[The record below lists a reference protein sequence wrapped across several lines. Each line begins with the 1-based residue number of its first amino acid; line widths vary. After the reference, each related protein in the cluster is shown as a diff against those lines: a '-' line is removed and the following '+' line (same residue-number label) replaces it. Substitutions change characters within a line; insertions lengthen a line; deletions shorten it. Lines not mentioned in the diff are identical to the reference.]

1 MLKRKIVAILIA
13 TSVLVSNMTI
23 VQANQQEEVVEMK
36 HFLINNIDGV
46 YRKPDMPSKIIEKDE
61 DMNFQLKQVELT
73 LNNNTLSIQTNIDN
87 NELDFE
93 MVLYPS
99 QMQINANNK
108 LLAISNNNSN
118 TEFEILK
125 FTIEKNADESNLLET
140 NIELKGK
147 TVVSF
152 AIYNT
157 TTLEEYYVQFPI
169 EDLDFER
176 VYDDA
181 DFHFSEDN
189 IDTDVVLN
197 TEIAYFSLQPLD
209 DFTQSFSTIDDMNFG
224 NSESASVD
232 NEDSNSELI
241 QDLQGETLDRMIE
254 DSKNEPIDLSL
265 QTYSL
270 ISNIPDSVYKK
281 QTNGTWT
288 NSTTGYDKEG
298 NMVGYTVYHMND
310 SYSGNVMNYVL
321 RYYCTSKFE
330 WNSNEFQTSFNLSH
344 NVWVQYIKSKNS
356 VVVFDDRASNARIKI
371 SPEIHISVDTS
382 EDKDGYFVSRVTNA
396 YKNGSMATKI
406 ARLIIGY
413 VPYLKDVDKIYTT
426 LSDKKYTENNNRKWF
441 EKNYTKEVRAQIKD
455 IKYAPN
461 NKGYAQDYIGI
472 SISAKNVNAIKY
484 GNSWTCSTT

>member
-108 LLAISNNNSN
+108 LLAISNNNTN

-209 DFTQSFSTIDDMNFG
+209 DFTQSFSTDAD
-224 NSESASVD
+224 SEF
-232 NEDSNSELI
+232 
-241 QDLQGETLDRMIE
+241 
-254 DSKNEPIDLSL
+254 
-265 QTYSL
+265 
-270 ISNIPDSVYKK
+270 
-281 QTNGTWT
+281 W
-288 NSTTGYDKEG
+288 
-298 NMVGYTVYHMND
+298 
-310 SYSGNVMNYVL
+310 
-321 RYYCTSKFE
+321 KF
-330 WNSNEFQTSFNLSH
+330 
-344 NVWVQYIKSKNS
+344 
-356 VVVFDDRASNARIKI
+356 R
-371 SPEIHISVDTS
+371 
-382 EDKDGYFVSRVTNA
+382 
-396 YKNGSMATKI
+396 
-406 ARLIIGY
+406 
-413 VPYLKDVDKIYTT
+413 
-426 LSDKKYTENNNRKWF
+426 
-441 EKNYTKEVRAQIKD
+441 
-455 IKYAPN
+455 
-461 NKGYAQDYIGI
+461 IGI
-472 SISAKNVNAIKY
+472 SR
-484 GNSWTCSTT
+484 